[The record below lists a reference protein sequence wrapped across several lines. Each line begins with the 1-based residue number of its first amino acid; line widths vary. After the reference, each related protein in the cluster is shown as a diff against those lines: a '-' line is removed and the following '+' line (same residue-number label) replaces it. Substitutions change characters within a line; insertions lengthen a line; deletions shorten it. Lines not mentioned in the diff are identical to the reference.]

1 MKKYSINIVL
11 IALLL
16 LASCELNV
24 ESSNKQTIG
33 NVFSTETGVSIATD
47 GSYAL
52 LKDVLEFRG
61 VENRNNTYVRHLYQ
75 LSEFAGDNV
84 MYTQFSSDPLYLVF
98 TRNHVVSQEN
108 TSYFWFLAYKIILGT
123 NLVIENAE
131 VGVNSDTDQLVGEN
145 YFLRAMAQFDLLK
158 FYAFP
163 YTHGIE
169 NPGIIIKTN
178 ATSPQEQARA
188 TVGESYEQV
197 ISDLLKG
204 AELMGASRGKEY
216 ASKEAAWALLSR
228 VYLYMEENDLA
239 VEFADKVIN
248 SSKFS
253 LAARA
258 VYIDNFANTPQSNES
273 IFVVKH
279 IAPQDDWGKNGSI
292 GSMYYNDGNNGGWGE
307 VFVSQTFLD
316 LIQQHPEDV
325 RNDLIQITG
334 NSKNGFPIRYI
345 LKFSGQNGIVN
356 LSSPQYLRLS
366 EMYLNRAEAKAK
378 LSMDADAIADVNIIR
393 SRAGLSGTALYD
405 ISDLGG
411 RSVLD
416 VVLEERR
423 LELAYEGHR
432 SFDQFRNKRDMNRTY
447 EGIHLVPGA
456 STQLISWDDKRNIFF
471 IPDEE
476 LNTNPACV
484 QNE

>member
-1 MKKYSINIVL
+1 MKRYSIDIVFVVL
-11 IALLL
+11 FV
-16 LASCELNV
+16 LASCDLNV
-24 ESSNKQTIG
+24 DSSNKQTIG
-33 NVFSTETGVSIATD
+33 NVFSREIGVKIATD

-108 TSYFWFLAYKIILGT
+108 TSYFWFLAYKVILGA
-123 NLVIENAE
+123 NLVIKNAE
-131 VGVNSDTDQLVGEN
+131 EGLNQNTDQLIGEN
-145 YFLRAMAQFDLLK
+145 YFLRAMAEFDLLK

-163 YTHGIE
+163 YTHGVD

-178 ATSPQEQARA
+178 PTSPQEQERA
-188 TVGESYEQV
+188 TVGQSYDQV
-197 ISDLLKG
+197 VSDLLKG
-204 AELMGASRGKEY
+204 AELMNANRGNEY

-228 VYLYMEENDLA
+228 VYLYMEKNDLA
-239 VEFADKVIN
+239 IEYADKVIN
-248 SSKFS
+248 SSRFS
-253 LAARA
+253 LATREA
-258 VYIDNFANTPQSNES
+258 YIDNFANTAQSPES
-273 IFVVKH
+273 IFIIKH

-292 GSMYYNDGNNGGWGE
+292 GSMYYDDGNNAGWGE

-325 RNDLIQITG
+325 RNDLILITG
-334 NSKNGFPIRYI
+334 KKKNGFPVRYV
-345 LKFSGQNGIVN
+345 LKFSGQDGIVN
-356 LSSPQYLRLS
+356 LASPQYLRLS

-378 LSMDADAIADVNIIR
+378 IGMDAEAIADVNTIR
-393 SRAGLSGTALYD
+393 VRAGLSGNALYD
-405 ISDLGG
+405 ASNLGG
-411 RSVLD
+411 RSTLD
-416 VVLEERR
+416 IVLEERR

-432 SFDQFRNKRDMNRTY
+432 SFDQFRNKRDMDRSY
-447 EGIHLVPGA
+447 EGIHLLPGE
-456 STQLISWDDKRNIFF
+456 STQIIPWDDKRNIFF

-476 LNTNPACV
+476 LNTNPDCV